1 MFRLRRLSEDD
12 TIFLLQCISS
22 ECISRS
28 LLAQG
33 PVFVYSKRHPY
44 KYLHECLSTIINMV
58 LSVQVYYYKIK
69 KNYNA

>member
-22 ECISRS
+22 ECINRS

-33 PVFVYSKRHPY
+33 PVFIDFP
-44 KYLHECLSTIINMV
+44 NMV
-58 LSVQVYYYKIK
+58 YVPGQRTGEGLFIVV
-69 KNYNA
+69 